1 MIAKPFKFCICCVHC
16 VYNNE
21 WLIVHNV
28 LITHGVLK
36 MVSNVCREVNE
47 VREERLRRKR
57 ECNNLAER
65 EKTKK
70 VCKPLPSP

>member
-1 MIAKPFKFCICCVHC
+1 MHC
-16 VYNNE
+16 VYDNE

-28 LITHGVLK
+28 LITHGILK

-57 ECNNLAER
+57 ECNKLAER
-65 EKTKK
+65 EKNKEGF
-70 VCKPLPSP
+70 